1 MTRKRRY
8 FSIILPLLLALILL
22 PNIRTALSAEPA
34 EPQDIIIIDNQKE
47 SRGEAEIPPARF
59 SHSIHKK
66 NGVTCNECHPDLFKA
81 EIGANDI
88 TMKRNID
95 GEFCGNCHMGTGTFR
110 LSSWNM
116 SDCMRCHKTE

>member
-1 MTRKRRY
+1 M
-8 FSIILPLLLALILL
+8 LL
-22 PNIRTALSAEPA
+22 PNIHTVYSA
-34 EPQDIIIIDNQKE
+34 EPQDIIIIDNHKK

-59 SHSIHKK
+59 SHAIHKK
-66 NGVTCNECHPDLFKA
+66 KGVTCNECHPDVFKA

-95 GEFCGNCHMGTGTFR
+95 GEFCGKCHMGTGTFR

-116 SDCMRCHKTE
+116 SDCMRCHKPE